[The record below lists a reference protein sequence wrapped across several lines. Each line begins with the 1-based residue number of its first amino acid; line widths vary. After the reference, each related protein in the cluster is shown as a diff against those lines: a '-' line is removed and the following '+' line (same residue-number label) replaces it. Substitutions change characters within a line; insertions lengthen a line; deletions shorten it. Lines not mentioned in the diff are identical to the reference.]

1 MGVLFNGKKWSE
13 DKKRKAFYYTCFI
26 VFCCIAINHFDTLL
40 ISDAELTSGQFF
52 MLSLFKYTP
61 VVVTSALC
69 GSIPALFSV
78 MIVFWYKTITFSS
91 FAYMTFI
98 YMLVAMITHQLS
110 KAGFFRNLWK
120 TCIATL
126 YFQIVIGVFW
136 CMILGLMVGRTLTDV
151 PPEKA
156 ITYFVSELPAAL
168 LNMFGV
174 YTLMRL
180 IPDKELVC
188 LSNGP
193 YYLREGRKDFNRK
206 AKSKIGSIVTNII
219 LIEAL
224 ILGLCAEVAS
234 MTIVPAIREEKAENV
249 DITKIQVEEP
259 DMSWRD
265 ISNTIMLEKKVG
277 QIVKVDSRIEF
288 QDKKDN
294 LVFEIKMFML
304 ILIIILP
311 LAVIINFYAQLRLG
325 KPIIDLSDAVRA
337 IFGKGDIVRYDRIDT
352 LHELAI
358 NTGDEIENLYE
369 AIDEAAYKLSDYIA
383 VIRNQRQMEN
393 ELAIA
398 NEANQAK
405 TRFLSNMSHEI
416 RTPIN
421 AILGFDE
428 MILRESRER
437 DTITYAK
444 NIQNSGKTLLSLI
457 NEILDFSKIEAG
469 KMEIIPVEYE
479 ISSMIVDVINMI
491 KFRAEAKKL
500 KFGVMVDEKIPHML
514 VGDEIRIKQCLI
526 NLLTNAVKYTEKGN
540 ISLEI
545 SFKNVDNKNIE
556 LFFKISDTGIGIK
569 EEDLEKLF
577 SQFERLEEEKNR
589 TIEGTGLGMNIVKQL
604 LSMMGTY
611 LEVESQYG
619 VGSTFSFKLLQPV
632 VSWDK
637 MGSIAQAYEETLEN
651 TSSYREEFHAPDA
664 KILVVD
670 DTHTNLLVMQGLL
683 KQTQIQIDLAG
694 SGQEAL
700 EKCAKKKYNIIFMD
714 HRMPNMDGVETKHA
728 LDEMPDNPNAKTP
741 VISLTANAIAGSREM
756 YIAEGFADYLTKP
769 VDSLKLEN
777 MILKYLP
784 ANLVSHSGDRDFVAE
799 AGADEVDLEEA
810 LAYSELINIQG
821 INADLAVENC
831 GSSVFA
837 KNVCID
843 FLRAIDDKAER
854 IEKYFNEKDYEAY
867 TIEVHGLKSSSRAIG
882 AAELS
887 DFAAFL
893 EKCGDERRV
902 DKIEKGTPELLALYK
917 EYKDYLSP
925 LLKEEDSDKPM
936 ITPEELENAFASI
949 KELVEA
955 SFFDS
960 ADDIMKMLENYKIP
974 EEHVQKVEQIKK
986 MMSAVDRDGLLN
998 IL

>member
-1 MGVLFNGKKWSE
+1 M
-13 DKKRKAFYYTCFI
+13 
-26 VFCCIAINHFDTLL
+26 L
-40 ISDAELTSGQFF
+40 IS
-52 MLSLFKYTP
+52 
-61 VVVTSALC
+61 
-69 GSIPALFSV
+69 
-78 MIVFWYKTITFSS
+78 
-91 FAYMTFI
+91 
-98 YMLVAMITHQLS
+98 
-110 KAGFFRNLWK
+110 
-120 TCIATL
+120 
-126 YFQIVIGVFW
+126 
-136 CMILGLMVGRTLTDV
+136 
-151 PPEKA
+151 
-156 ITYFVSELPAAL
+156 
-168 LNMFGV
+168 
-174 YTLMRL
+174 
-180 IPDKELVC
+180 
-188 LSNGP
+188 
-193 YYLREGRKDFNRK
+193 
-206 AKSKIGSIVTNII
+206 
-219 LIEAL
+219 
-224 ILGLCAEVAS
+224 
-234 MTIVPAIREEKAENV
+234 
-249 DITKIQVEEP
+249 
-259 DMSWRD
+259 
-265 ISNTIMLEKKVG
+265 
-277 QIVKVDSRIEF
+277 
-288 QDKKDN
+288 
-294 LVFEIKMFML
+294 
-304 ILIIILP
+304 
-311 LAVIINFYAQLRLG
+311 
-325 KPIIDLSDAVRA
+325 
-337 IFGKGDIVRYDRIDT
+337 
-352 LHELAI
+352 
-358 NTGDEIENLYE
+358 
-369 AIDEAAYKLSDYIA
+369 
-383 VIRNQRQMEN
+383 
-393 ELAIA
+393 
-398 NEANQAK
+398 
-405 TRFLSNMSHEI
+405 
-416 RTPIN
+416 
-421 AILGFDE
+421 
-428 MILRESRER
+428 
-437 DTITYAK
+437 
-444 NIQNSGKTLLSLI
+444 
-457 NEILDFSKIEAG
+457 
-469 KMEIIPVEYE
+469 
-479 ISSMIVDVINMI
+479 
-491 KFRAEAKKL
+491 
-500 KFGVMVDEKIPHML
+500 
-514 VGDEIRIKQCLI
+514 
-526 NLLTNAVKYTEKGN
+526 
-540 ISLEI
+540 
-545 SFKNVDNKNIE
+545 KNIE
-556 LFFKISDTGIGIK
+556 LFFKIADTGIGIK

-670 DTHTNLLVMQGLL
+670 DTHTNLLVIQGLL

-728 LDEMPDNPNAKTP
+728 LDEMPDNLNAKTP

-784 ANLVSHSGDRDFVAE
+784 ANLVSRSGDRDFIAE

-893 EKCGDERRV
+893 EKCGDEKRTDR
-902 DKIEKGTPELLALYK
+902 IEKGTPELLALYK